1 MEEATMRPIAAG
13 TRPEWNAED
22 LRNDPSWLF
31 ELTAAEARDLIGA
44 TRHAY
49 RAGRPLLD
57 YRREEFDL
65 GRAMPKLI
73 AAFEEQRS
81 GRGVALLRGL
91 PREGVSETEFELMTW
106 AIGLH
111 FGVARPQGKQTH
123 YVSRVA
129 NAGNAYRTGTG
140 RGYNSNAD
148 LDFHTDTSDIVLLA
162 CYNAA
167 KAGGMSMC
175 TSTLAAHNRMAEE
188 RPDLAERLH
197 DTYCFSRQGEQ
208 AADEGAFLT
217 CPVVAVQDGRVFGRW
232 NRNRLK
238 HAQGLPGVPELTPKQ
253 AKALDLLDAMLRRE
267 DLMFSMWLQP
277 GDLQLMNNHAAVHS
291 RTEFEDHED
300 PAKRR
305 LLFRLW
311 LAPPDSYRLPEGFRD
326 AFKRV
331 EPGTVR
337 GGFIGQNYTEDCS
350 EFEARQAASLGMRA

>member
-1 MEEATMRPIAAG
+1 MREIAPG
-13 TRPEWNAED
+13 SRPEW
-22 LRNDPSWLF
+22 
-31 ELTAAEARDLIGA
+31 TAAQLAADPTWIFALNADQAGDLLA
-44 TRHAY
+44 TTRAAHQ
-49 RAGRPLLD
+49 AGRPLLA
-57 YRREEFDL
+57 YRREEFTL
-65 GRAMPKLI
+65 GRALPTLA

-81 GRGVALLRGL
+81 GRGVALVRNL
-91 PREGVSETEFELMTW
+91 PREGVTEAEFELMTW

-123 YVSRVA
+123 YVSRVS

-148 LDFHTDTSDIVLLA
+148 LDFHTDTADIVLLA

-167 KAGGMSMC
+167 KSGGMSMC
-175 TSTLAAHNRMAEE
+175 TSTLAAHNTMARE

-208 AADEGAFLT
+208 AADEGPFLT

-238 HAQGLPGVPELTPKQ
+238 HAQGMPGVPDLTPQQ
-253 AKALDLLDAMLRRE
+253 AEALALLDQLMRRD
-267 DLMFSMWLQP
+267 DLMFSMWLRP

-291 RTEFEDHED
+291 RTEFEDHEA
-300 PAKRR
+300 PEQRR

-311 LAPPDSYRLPEGFRD
+311 LAPPDGMRLPDGFKD

-337 GGFIGQNYTEDCS
+337 GGFIGQNHDETCRA
-350 EFEARQAASLGMRA
+350 FEARQAAALGMQA

>member
-1 MEEATMRPIAAG
+1 MHPIAPG
-13 TRPEWNAED
+13 TRPEWSAAE
-22 LRNDPSWLF
+22 LAADPSWLF
-31 ELTAAEARDLIGA
+31 ALGEEAQRDLLGT
-44 TRHAY
+44 TRSAF
-49 RAGRPLLD
+49 RGGRPLLD

-65 GRAMPKLI
+65 GRATPVLR
-73 AAFEEQRS
+73 AAFREQRD
-81 GRGVALLRGL
+81 GRGVALVRGL
-91 PREGVSETEFELMTW
+91 PREGVSEAEFALMTW
-106 AIGLH
+106 AVGLH

-129 NAGNAYRTGTG
+129 NEGNAYRTGTG

-148 LDFHTDTSDIVLLA
+148 LDFHTDTADIVLLA

-167 KAGGMSMC
+167 KSGGMSMC
-175 TSTLAAHNRMAEE
+175 TSTLAAHNAMARE
-188 RPDLAERLH
+188 RPELAERLH

-208 AADEGAFLT
+208 AADEGPFLR
-217 CPVVAVQDGRVFGRW
+217 CPVVAEEGGRVFGRW

-238 HAQGLPGVPELTPKQ
+238 HAQGMAGVPALTPPQ
-253 AKALDLLDAMLRRE
+253 AEALALLDALMRRA
-267 DLMFSMWLQP
+267 DLMHAMWLAP

-300 PAKRR
+300 PARRR

-311 LAPPDSYRLPEGFRD
+311 LAPPDSHRLPEGFRD

-337 GGFIGQNYTEDCS
+337 GGFIGQNFTAECAA
-350 EFEARQAASLGMRA
+350 FEARQAAALGMG

>member
-1 MEEATMRPIAAG
+1 MRPIAPG
-13 TRPEWNAED
+13 TRPEWNAEQ
-22 LRNDPSWLF
+22 LGADPGWLF
-31 ELTAAEARDLIGA
+31 TLPEAAARDLLGA
-44 TRHAY
+44 TRAA
-49 RAGRPLLD
+49 RREGRPLLD
-57 YRREEFDL
+57 YRRAEFDL
-65 GRAMPKLI
+65 DRALPTLR

-81 GRGVALLRGL
+81 GRGVAVVRGL
-91 PREGVSETEFELMTW
+91 PREGVTQAEFELMTW

-123 YVSRVA
+123 YVSRVE

-148 LDFHTDTSDIVLLA
+148 LDFHTDTADIVLLA
-162 CYNAA
+162 CYNDAR
-167 KAGGMSMC
+167 AGGMSMC
-175 TSTLAAHNRMAEE
+175 TSTLAAHNTMARE

-217 CPVVAVQDGRVFGRW
+217 CPVVAEAGGRVFGRW

-238 HAQGLPGVPELTPKQ
+238 HAQGMEGVPDLTAPQ
-253 AKALDLLDAMLRRE
+253 AEALAMLDALMRRE
-267 DLMFSMWLQP
+267 DLMFSTWLRP

-291 RTEFEDHED
+291 RTEFEDHAD
-300 PAKRR
+300 PERRR

-331 EPGTVR
+331 EAGTVR
-337 GGFIGQNYTEDCS
+337 GGFIGQNHGAECRA
-350 EFEARQAASLGMRA
+350 FEARQAADLGMLAPN

>member
-1 MEEATMRPIAAG
+1 MRPIAPG
-13 TRPEWNAED
+13 SRPEWNAA
-22 LRNDPSWLF
+22 
-31 ELTAAEARDLIGA
+31 ELAADKAWIFTLSAAGARDLLGA
-44 TRHAY
+44 ARAAWREGQPLLAY
-49 RAGRPLLD
+49 RRD
-57 YRREEFDL
+57 EFDL
-65 GRAMPKLI
+65 GHALPTLR

-81 GRGVALLRGL
+81 GRGLALVRGL
-91 PREGVSETEFELMTW
+91 PREGVSQAEFELMTW

-123 YVSRVA
+123 YVSRVE

-148 LDFHTDTSDIVLLA
+148 LDFHTDTADVVLLA
-162 CYNAA
+162 CYNDAL
-167 KAGGMSMC
+167 AGGMSMA
-175 TSTLAAHNRMAEE
+175 TSTLAAHNTMARE

-217 CPVVAVQDGRVFGRW
+217 CPVVAVAGDRAFGRW

-238 HAQGLPGVPELTPKQ
+238 HAQGMDGVPALTPPQ
-253 AKALDLLDAMLRRE
+253 AEALALLDALMRRE
-267 DLMFSMWLQP
+267 DLMFSTWLRP
-277 GDLQLMNNHAAVHS
+277 GDLQLMNNHACVHS
-291 RTEFEDHED
+291 RTEFDDHAD
-300 PAKRR
+300 PERRR

-337 GGFIGQNYTEDCS
+337 GGFIGQHHGEACRA
-350 EFEARQAASLGMRA
+350 FEARAAADLGMQ

>member
-1 MEEATMRPIAAG
+1 MREIAAG
-13 TRPEWNAED
+13 TRPEWTAAE
-22 LRNDPSWLF
+22 LAADPGWIF
-31 ELTAAEARDLIGA
+31 ELTDAEAADLLA
-44 TRHAY
+44 TT
-49 RAGRPLLD
+49 RAAWREGKPLLA
-57 YRREEFDL
+57 YGREDFNL
-65 GRAMPKLI
+65 GRALPKLQ

-81 GRGVALLRGL
+81 GRGLALVRNL
-91 PREGVSETEFELMTW
+91 PRAGVSQAEFELMTW
-106 AIGLH
+106 GIGLH

-123 YVSRVA
+123 YVSRVS
-129 NAGNAYRTGTG
+129 NEGNAYRTGTG

-148 LDFHTDTSDIVLLA
+148 LDFHTDTADIVLLA

-167 KAGGMSMC
+167 RSGGMSMC
-175 TSTLAAHNRMAEE
+175 TSTLAAHNTMARE

-208 AADEGAFLT
+208 AADEGPFLT

-238 HAQGLPGVPELTPKQ
+238 HAQGMPGVPDLTPQQ
-253 AKALDLLDAMLRRE
+253 AEALAMLDALMRRE
-267 DLMFSMWLQP
+267 DLMFSMWLRP

-300 PAKRR
+300 PAARR

-311 LAPPDSYRLPEGFRD
+311 LAPPDSHRLPDGFRD

-337 GGFIGQNYTEDCS
+337 GGFIGQNHTAECVA
-350 EFEARQAASLGMRA
+350 FEARAAAALGMR